1 MDVASLS
8 AVGYFNRFLFFSF
21 GIFFVTIKRS
31 LGKCRGRKMDEL
43 RNFSSSWNYFGNNYC
58 ADILLLLY
66 CSALLLFNRSES
78 LLEFRSNISQYSDVL
93 FQYNRISLNF
103 RFTRSKELLFFFL
116 FFKSN

>member
-1 MDVASLS
+1 
-8 AVGYFNRFLFFSF
+8 
-21 GIFFVTIKRS
+21 
-31 LGKCRGRKMDEL
+31 MDEL

-78 LLEFRSNISQYSDVL
+78 LLEFRSNISEYSDVL

>member
-1 MDVASLS
+1 
-8 AVGYFNRFLFFSF
+8 
-21 GIFFVTIKRS
+21 
-31 LGKCRGRKMDEL
+31 MDEL

-78 LLEFRSNISQYSDVL
+78 LLEFRSNISEYSDVL

-103 RFTRSKELLFFFL
+103 RFTRSKELLFFF
-116 FFKSN
+116 FFLNRINSPSTRDILVLESFWFSILSS